1 MARPRQPL
9 YAAVMRRL
17 PSIALVVLIALAVP
31 VASGLG
37 ERHASASVAYESP
50 YTFEQTFGTAL
61 RLVRVDLG
69 FKIVEKDV
77 SNGYLLFEYRSPESG
92 GRATQGAI
100 EVVDGRAGVH
110 VAVQLPAMPQ
120 YHEQVLLDGL
130 VKKLAAEHG
139 GPPKK
144 APAGG
149 GAPPPD
155 AGAPPPDAGA
165 P

>member
-1 MARPRQPL
+1 
-9 YAAVMRRL
+9 MRRL
-17 PSIALVVLIALAVP
+17 PPIALLLVALAAP
-31 VASGLG
+31 VAIGFG
-37 ERHASASVAYESP
+37 ARDASASVAYESP

-69 FKIVEKDV
+69 FKLVEKDV

-92 GRATQGAI
+92 SRVTQGSI
-100 EVVDGRAGVH
+100 EVVNGNAGVH

-139 GPPKK
+139 APPKK
-144 APAGG
+144 APPPPPPADT

-155 AGAPPPDAGA
+155 AGAP
-165 P
+165 

>member
-1 MARPRQPL
+1 
-9 YAAVMRRL
+9 MRRL
-17 PSIALVVLIALAVP
+17 PPIALLLVALAAT
-31 VASGLG
+31 VAIGFG
-37 ERHASASVAYESP
+37 VRDASASVAYESP

-69 FKIVEKDV
+69 FKLVEKDA

-92 GRATQGAI
+92 SRVTQGSI
-100 EVVDGRAGVH
+100 EVVNGNAGVH

-139 GPPKK
+139 DPPKK
-144 APAGG
+144 AP
-149 GAPPPD
+149 PPPADAGVPPSD
-155 AGAPPPDAGA
+155 AGAP
-165 P
+165 

>member
-1 MARPRQPL
+1 
-9 YAAVMRRL
+9 MRRL
-17 PSIALVVLIALAVP
+17 PSIALLLAALAVP
-31 VASGLG
+31 LASGLG
-37 ERHASASVAYESP
+37 ARRASASVAHESP

-77 SNGYLLFEYRSPESG
+77 ASGYLLFEYRSPESG
-92 GRATQGAI
+92 GRVTQGAI
-100 EVVDGRAGVH
+100 EVVNGRAGVH

-120 YHEQVLLDGL
+120 YHEQVLLDAL

-139 GPPKK
+139 DPPKK
-144 APAGG
+144 AP
-149 GAPPPD
+149 PPPVD
-155 AGAPPPDAGA
+155 AGTPPPSDAGV

>member
-1 MARPRQPL
+1 
-9 YAAVMRRL
+9 MRRF
-17 PSIALVVLIALAVP
+17 PSIALAALVALAVP

-69 FKIVEKDV
+69 FKLVEKDV

-92 GRATQGAI
+92 GRVTQGAI

-130 VKKLAAEHG
+130 VKKLTAEHG
-139 GPPKK
+139 DPPKK

-155 AGAPPPDAGA
+155 AGASSPDSPDAGA

>member
-1 MARPRQPL
+1 
-9 YAAVMRRL
+9 MRRL
-17 PSIALVVLIALAVP
+17 SPIALLLVALAVP
-31 VASGLG
+31 VAVGLG
-37 ERHASASVAYESP
+37 ARDASASVAYESP

-69 FKIVEKDV
+69 FKLVEKDP

-92 GRATQGAI
+92 SRVTQGAI
-100 EVVDGRAGVH
+100 EIVNGRAGVH

-139 GPPKK
+139 DPPKK
-144 APAGG
+144 APPPPADA
-149 GAPPPD
+149 GAPSPD
-155 AGAPPPDAGA
+155 AGAP
-165 P
+165 

>member
-1 MARPRQPL
+1 
-9 YAAVMRRL
+9 MRRL
-17 PSIALVVLIALAVP
+17 PPVALAAVIALAVP

-77 SNGYLLFEYRSPESG
+77 ENGYLLFEYRSPESG

-100 EVVDGRAGVH
+100 EVVNGRAGVH

-139 GPPKK
+139 DPPKK
-144 APAGG
+144 APTPPSPPADP

-155 AGAPPPDAGA
+155 AGAP
-165 P
+165 